1 MLSCKTDSA
10 KLKQAGGPVSI
21 SAISM
26 TTCDDRGHKSV
37 VWLRGSIARTV
48 AGLAIRHF
56 ARTARTSLQQGI
68 FAAPFFFI
76 GVECI
81 GQPVVPGAAP
91 SGATLTPKAQ

>member
-26 TTCDDRGHKSV
+26 ITCDDRGHKSV
-37 VWLRGSIARTV
+37 AWIRASITRTV

-68 FAAPFFFI
+68 VAPFFFT

-91 SGATLTPKAQ
+91 SGAALTPKAQ